1 MDLKFEN
8 GVLNFLQ
15 VIFNFLKDSLLIMIM
30 IMSRNDENGLVKA
43 SMNIKYLFQDG

>member
-30 IMSRNDENGLVKA
+30 SRNDENGLVKA